1 VVARLSDGMPMW
13 DQWSEETLVGAA
25 MQADYLDV
33 LVASLAAP
41 PEDFRD
47 RSLGTI
53 WQAVIDCCAGKFQCA
68 VLSLVCDTL
77 NERGELDEVGG
88 EGRLMGLVA
97 RESAFLYAGRAA
109 LEANAEVIHRWA
121 EKRRVIAAAQE
132 MAQSAYSGRVPEVAG
147 VRIPGLRRLT

>member
-1 VVARLSDGMPMW
+1 MSARLSDGMPLW
-13 DQWSEETLVGAA
+13 DQWAEETLVGAA

-53 WQAVIDCCAGKFQCA
+53 WQAVIDCCA

-88 EGRLMGLVA
+88 PERLQRLVG

-109 LEANAEVIHRWA
+109 LEANAEIVHRWA